1 MQELMKAIYDVV
13 DDHGAGRIAEGA
25 DFTSR
30 TLVSQKANPHY
41 ETHRMNVE
49 ELHRIMKF
57 TQDFRP
63 LKAWVEAFGF
73 DLVPKDKPE
82 GINLNSALLRLHA
95 DLADVTRLAFD
106 AQADGRVCSRE
117 KSELLKEA
125 EEVIVSLEVFKQSV
139 KTA

>member
-63 LKAWVEAFGF
+63 LKAWAEAFGF

-106 AQADGRVCSRE
+106 AQADGRVCTRE
-117 KSELLKEA
+117 KSELLNEA

-139 KTA
+139 KAA

>member
-13 DDHGAGRIAEGA
+13 DYHGAGRIAEGA

-63 LKAWVEAFGF
+63 LKAWAEAFGF

-106 AQADGRVCSRE
+106 AQADGRVCTRE

-139 KTA
+139 KAA

>member
-63 LKAWVEAFGF
+63 LKAWAEAFGF

-95 DLADVTRLAFD
+95 ELADVTRLAFD

>member
-1 MQELMKAIYDVV
+1 MQELMTAIYEVV
-13 DDHGAGRIAEGA
+13 DTYGAGRIAEGA

-63 LKAWVEAFGF
+63 LKAWAEAFGF
-73 DLVPKDKPE
+73 DLVPKEKPE
-82 GINLNSALLRLHA
+82 GINLNTALLRLHA

-106 AQADGRVCSRE
+106 AQADGHVCSRE
-117 KSELLKEA
+117 KSVLLKEA

-139 KTA
+139 KAA

>member
-30 TLVSQKANPHY
+30 TLVSQTANPHY

-63 LKAWVEAFGF
+63 LKAWAEAFGF

-106 AQADGRVCSRE
+106 AQADGRVCTRE

-139 KTA
+139 KAA

>member
-63 LKAWVEAFGF
+63 LKAWAETFGF

-106 AQADGRVCSRE
+106 AQADGRVCTRE

-139 KTA
+139 KAA

>member
-1 MQELMKAIYDVV
+1 MQELMQAIYDVV
-13 DDHGAGRIAEGA
+13 EDHGTKKITEGA
-25 DFTSR
+25 SFSSS
-30 TLVSQKANPHY
+30 TLLSQKANPNY
-41 ETHRMNVE
+41 DTHKMNVQ

-63 LKAWVEAFGF
+63 LKVWAEAFGF
-73 DLVPKDKPE
+73 DLVLKEKPE
-82 GINLNSALLRLHA
+82 GINLNTALLRLHA

-117 KSELLKEA
+117 KSDLLKEA

-139 KTA
+139 KAA

>member
-13 DDHGAGRIAEGA
+13 DEHGAGRIAEGA
-25 DFTSR
+25 SFSSK
-30 TLVSQKANPHY
+30 TLLSQKANPDYDSHKL
-41 ETHRMNVE
+41 NVQ

-63 LKAWVEAFGF
+63 LKAWAEAFGF
-73 DLVPKDKPE
+73 DLVPKEKPE
-82 GINLNSALLRLHA
+82 GINLNTALLRLHA

-106 AQADGRVCSRE
+106 AQADGRVCIRE

-139 KTA
+139 KAA

>member
-1 MQELMKAIYDVV
+1 MQELMRAIYDVV

-63 LKAWVEAFGF
+63 LKAWAEAFGF
-73 DLVPKDKPE
+73 DLVPRDKPE

-139 KTA
+139 KAA

>member
-63 LKAWVEAFGF
+63 LKAWAEAFGF

-106 AQADGRVCSRE
+106 AQADGRVCTRE

-125 EEVIVSLEVFKQSV
+125 EEVIVSLEVFKESV
-139 KTA
+139 KAA

>member
-13 DDHGAGRIAEGA
+13 DGHGTKKIAEGA
-25 DFTSR
+25 DFKSR
-30 TLVSQKANPHY
+30 TLLSQKANPDY
-41 ETHRMNVE
+41 DTHRMNVE

-63 LKAWVEAFGF
+63 LKAWAEAFGF
-73 DLVPKDKPE
+73 DLVPKEKPE
-82 GINLNSALLRLHA
+82 GINLNASLLRLHA

-106 AQADGRVCSRE
+106 AQADGRVCSVE
-117 KSELLKEA
+117 KTSLLKEA

-139 KTA
+139 KAA

>member
-13 DDHGAGRIAEGA
+13 DDHGTKKIAEGA
-25 DFTSR
+25 DFKSR
-30 TLVSQKANPHY
+30 TLLSQKANPDY
-41 ETHRMNVE
+41 DTHRMNVE

-63 LKAWVEAFGF
+63 LKAWAEAFGF
-73 DLVPKDKPE
+73 DLVPKEKPE
-82 GINLNSALLRLHA
+82 GINLNAALLRLHA

-106 AQADGRVCSRE
+106 AQSDGRVCSVE
-117 KSELLKEA
+117 KTSLLKEA

-139 KTA
+139 KAA

>member
-25 DFTSR
+25 DFTCR

-63 LKAWVEAFGF
+63 LKAWAEAFGF

-106 AQADGRVCSRE
+106 AQADGRVCTRE

-139 KTA
+139 KAA

>member
-63 LKAWVEAFGF
+63 LKAWAEVFGF
-73 DLVPKDKPE
+73 DLVSKDMPE

-139 KTA
+139 KAA

>member
-13 DDHGAGRIAEGA
+13 DDHGAGRIADGA
-25 DFTSR
+25 SFSSK
-30 TLVSQKANPHY
+30 TLLSQKANPDYDSHKL
-41 ETHRMNVE
+41 NVQ

-63 LKAWVEAFGF
+63 LKAW
-73 DLVPKDKPE
+73 
-82 GINLNSALLRLHA
+82 A

-106 AQADGRVCSRE
+106 AQADGRVCTRE

-139 KTA
+139 KAA

>member
-13 DDHGAGRIAEGA
+13 DGHGTKKIAEGA
-25 DFTSR
+25 DFKSR
-30 TLVSQKANPHY
+30 TLLSQKANPDY
-41 ETHRMNVE
+41 DTHRMNVE

-63 LKAWVEAFGF
+63 LKAWAEAFGF
-73 DLVPKDKPE
+73 DLVPKEKPE
-82 GINLNSALLRLHA
+82 GINLNAALLRLHA

-106 AQADGRVCSRE
+106 AQADGRVCSVE
-117 KSELLKEA
+117 KTSLLKEA

-139 KTA
+139 KAA

>member
-13 DDHGAGRIAEGA
+13 DDHGTRKIAEGP
-25 DFTSR
+25 DFKSR
-30 TLVSQKANPHY
+30 TLLSQKANPDY
-41 ETHRMNVE
+41 DTHRMNVE

-63 LKAWVEAFGF
+63 LKAWAESFGF
-73 DLVPKDKPE
+73 DLIPKEKPE
-82 GINLNSALLRLHA
+82 GIDLNTALLRLHA

-117 KSELLKEA
+117 KSDLLKEA

-139 KTA
+139 KAA

>member
-63 LKAWVEAFGF
+63 LKAWAETFGF

-106 AQADGRVCSRE
+106 AQADGRVCTRE

-125 EEVIVSLEVFKQSV
+125 EEVIVSLGVFKQSV
-139 KTA
+139 KAA

>member
-57 TQDFRP
+57 THDFRP
-63 LKAWVEAFGF
+63 LKAWAEAFSF
-73 DLVPKDKPE
+73 DLVPKEKPN
-82 GINLNSALLRLHA
+82 GINLNTALLRLHA

-106 AQADGRVCSRE
+106 AQADGHVCSRE
-117 KSELLKEA
+117 KSVLLKEA
-125 EEVIVSLEVFKQSV
+125 DEVIVSLEVFKQSV